1 MHVSNEPVL
10 ECNLE
15 EFWNEF
21 LSKQRLSI
29 GESRED
35 VIEVF
40 SGKAEIKPRFR
51 IRRPDGKGDV
61 FFNSRELLCRFANFP
76 TPAQTHFLDA
86 ARAALAA
93 HEVHEMIITVPWSK
107 HGTKK
112 LQIRSREIVSMDIE
126 VLN

>member
-1 MHVSNEPVL
+1 MQVVTS
-10 ECNLE
+10 LE
-15 EFWNEF
+15 EFWKEF
-21 LSKQRLSI
+21 WSRQSLTMTESLQDAI
-29 GESRED
+29 G
-35 VIEVF
+35 VF
-40 SGKAEIKPRFR
+40 SGQAEIKPRFR

-112 LQIRSREIVSMDIE
+112 LQIRSREIGSMDIE